1 MKKKL
6 NIGIIGK
13 NFGYNV
19 IYKSIEKNKSFNVVG
34 FSQKNKELNHKI
46 PKNIKIYSNWKNLIL
61 DKKIKAVVI
70 ATPPRLHKK
79 IIEYAIKKNKHIF
92 CDKPV
97 TTSYNDIFKICELLK
112 NKKITH
118 FTNYEFANIEA
129 FNFLQKKILNK
140 IHIKNIKI
148 NWFMKIPKKN
158 RSIWK
163 NNHSLGGGYF
173 FNYICHTLYYLENLF
188 GNLSIINS
196 KIKKIKNNFHL
207 TSKFFLKKKNINVLF
222 NFKTIGNK
230 SKIKPLHQIKIIT
243 KKNKYLLKTQ
253 INNLQDQF
261 FLKKNDKFLF
271 KPNKITND
279 FRVKPTY
286 INLQKFKNSISQKK
300 DAHPNFFDAK
310 RIHFLIK
317 SIKSFQKKNSK
328 ISLKSNK

>member
-1 MKKKL
+1 MIKKL
-6 NIGIIGK
+6 NIGIIGR
-13 NFGYNV
+13 NFGYKV

-34 FSQKNKELNHKI
+34 FSQKIKKLNHKM

-70 ATPPRLHKK
+70 ATPPGLHKE

-97 TTSYNDIFKICELLK
+97 TTSYKDISKICELLK

-173 FNYICHTLYYLENLF
+173 FNYICHTLYYLENFF
-188 GNLSIINS
+188 GNFSIIDS
-196 KIKKIKNNFHL
+196 KIKQSKNNFHL
-207 TSKFFLKKKNINVLF
+207 RSKFFLKKKNINVLL
-222 NFKTIGNK
+222 NFKTIDNK
-230 SKIKPLHQIKIIT
+230 SKTKTLHEIKLIT
-243 KKNKYLLKTQ
+243 EKDKYLLKTR

-261 FLKKNDKFLF
+261 FLKKNNKFLF
-271 KPNKITND
+271 KPNNITND
-279 FRVKPTY
+279 FRLKPTY
-286 INLQKFKNSISQKK
+286 INLKKFKNAINQKK

-317 SIKSFQKKNSK
+317 SIKSFEKKNTK
-328 ISLKSNK
+328 KSLKSHK